1 MSTKNLGK
9 QQTKMVEKKPLGL
22 NMEAVKADAEL
33 SMTG

>member
-1 MSTKNLGK
+1 
-9 QQTKMVEKKPLGL
+9 MVEKKPLGL